1 MTLRET
7 VISVIAVLVAFAAT
21 MSWLVPMAY
30 ADDPASSGAATSS
43 VSQTADYEAVISG
56 IKAVEDKITAIEQ
69 GKLAEIEAKI
79 VDRDYSGQLENIYK
93 KLEKL
98 VPYDNSKDYREMK
111 ELVASMSTVSM
122 FSLVAQLLLIGV
134 VLALVFVVSLRTNR

>member
-1 MTLRET
+1 MTFRET
-7 VISVIAVLVAFAAT
+7 VISVVALMVAFVAT
-21 MSWLVPMAY
+21 ISWLVPMAY
-30 ADDPASSGAATSS
+30 ADDPASSEAATTS
-43 VSQTADYEAVISG
+43 VSQTADNEALISG
-56 IKAVEDKITAIEQ
+56 LKAVEDKITALEQ

-79 VDRDYSGQLENIYK
+79 IDRDYSGQLENINK

-98 VPYDNSKDYREMK
+98 VPFDNSKDYREMK

>member
-1 MTLRET
+1 MTFRET
-7 VISVIAVLVAFAAT
+7 LISVAALLVTFVAT

-30 ADDPASSGAATSS
+30 ADDPASSEAATSS
-43 VSQTADYEAVISG
+43 VSQAADYEAVISG
-56 IKAVEDKITAIEQ
+56 IKAVEDKITALEQ

-79 VDRDYSGQLENIYK
+79 IDRDYYEQLENIYK

-98 VPYDNSKDYREMK
+98 VPFDNSKDYREMK

>member
-1 MTLRET
+1 MTFRET
-7 VISVIAVLVAFAAT
+7 VISVVALLVTFVAT
-21 MSWLVPMAY
+21 MSWIVPMAY
-30 ADDPASSGAATSS
+30 ADDPASSEAATTS
-43 VSQTADYEAVISG
+43 VSQTADNEALISG
-56 IKAVEDKITAIEQ
+56 LKAVEDKITALEQ

-79 VDRDYSGQLENIYK
+79 IDRDYSGQLENINK

-98 VPYDNSKDYREMK
+98 VPFDNSKDYREMK